1 MGGRLGPRGG
11 RRVWHRGVVRV
22 IESVAEMQADV
33 PPGERAVVMTMG
45 ALHDGHAELMTTAR
59 ELVGP
64 GGQIAVSIFVNP
76 TQFAP
81 GEDYQRYP
89 RTWEADLGV
98 CREAGVDIVFS
109 PTAEDLYS
117 GGMDITVD
125 PGPLG
130 TVLEGAV
137 RPGHFRGVL
146 TVVAK
151 LMNIMRPTSALF
163 GEKDYQQLALIRTM
177 VATLDFPLA
186 VVGVPTVREEDGL
199 AMSSRNTYLSE
210 DERRTASAIPAA
222 ITAATAAA
230 AAGASASDVIAAAE
244 EILSAEAGLET
255 DYVAIT
261 DPDFG
266 PAPPEGPARLLIAAK
281 VGPPRLIDNVAIVLA
296 PR

>member
-1 MGGRLGPRGG
+1 
-11 RRVWHRGVVRV
+11 
-22 IESVAEMQADV
+22 MQADV
-33 PPGERAVVMTMG
+33 PPGDRAVVMTMG
-45 ALHDGHAELMTTAR
+45 ALHAGHAELMTRAR
-59 ELVGP
+59 EIVGP
-64 GGQIAVSIFVNP
+64 TGEVAVSIFVNP

-89 RTWEADLGV
+89 RTWEVDLGI
-98 CREAGVDIVFS
+98 CRERGVDIVFS

-117 GGMDITVD
+117 GGMDITID

-163 GEKDYQQLALIRTM
+163 GEKDYQQLALIRNM
-177 VATLDFPLA
+177 VDTLDFPLT
-186 VVGVPTVREEDGL
+186 VVGVPTVRESDGL

-210 DERRTASAIPAA
+210 EERRTAAAIPAA
-222 ITAATAAA
+222 ISAATQAAA
-230 AAGASASDVIAAAE
+230 SGASAGDVIAAAE
-244 EILSAEAGLET
+244 EVLAAQEGVET

-266 PAPPEGPARLLIAAK
+266 PAPSEGPARLLIAAK
-281 VGPPRLIDNVAIVLA
+281 IGPPRLLDNVAIVLA